1 MLNATEMLSGLV
13 AEIAAAQGAKFVSFV
28 YTAKGT
34 GEVARHSL
42 ILGAST
48 ENLYER
54 DLAKL
59 EEMRPTLTGIALVA
73 CDELIAS
80 RRESLEKG
88 VGNNSQYVH
97 GAENA
102 DTYAPTA
109 IKGLMIHKE
118 TGHLHVRALTHG
130 KTVITPGVYKTV
142 KSSEKTLAK
151 KAISK
156 DLPSERIRQ
165 FDLGRVSR
173 ARLNG
178 ETLELA

>member
-1 MLNATEMLSGLV
+1 MSTASEMLAGLISG
-13 AEIAAAQGAKFVSFV
+13 IAGIKGAKFVSFV

-54 DLAKL
+54 DLEAL
-59 EEMRPTLTGIALVA
+59 EALRPTLTGIALVA

-102 DTYAPTA
+102 DTYAATG

-130 KTVITPGVYKTV
+130 KTVITPGTYKTV
-142 KSSEKTLAK
+142 KSSEKTIAK
-151 KAISK
+151 NAISK
-156 DLPSERIRQ
+156 ELPSERIRQ
-165 FDLGRVSR
+165 FDLGLVTR

-178 ETLELA
+178 ETLELD